1 PMFAASRPRRAS
13 YCRVPHPARRPALPR
28 AARRAPPNSRLRA
41 RPRHHRVHR
50 PLLRPLRPPRPATR
64 RQSPQTPPSHS
75 PLRARESAALLLSMT
90 GHGEA
95 HRHEDGLSIAVEIRT
110 VNNRYFKLNLRMT
123 EGYAP
128 LESHV
133 EG

>member
-1 PMFAASRPRRAS
+1 M
-13 YCRVPHPARRPALPR
+13 
-28 AARRAPPNSRLRA
+28 
-41 RPRHHRVHR
+41 
-50 PLLRPLRPPRPATR
+50 
-64 RQSPQTPPSHS
+64 
-75 PLRARESAALLLSMT
+75 LLSMT

-128 LESHV
+128 LGAAGRGGRPRSTFAAARCRSMCGSIASRGRRLSAESS
-133 EG
+133 GARAAI